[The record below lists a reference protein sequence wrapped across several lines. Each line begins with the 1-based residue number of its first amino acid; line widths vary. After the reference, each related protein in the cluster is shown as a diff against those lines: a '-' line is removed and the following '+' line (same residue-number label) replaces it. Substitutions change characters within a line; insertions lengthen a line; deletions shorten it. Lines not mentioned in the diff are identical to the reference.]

1 MTPDSR
7 RKVLVVQPIH
17 GAGMRL
23 LTEAFDVQLAP
34 DFSVP
39 TLAREVVDCA
49 ALLVRSAPIPASV
62 IEAGVLLR
70 IISCHGVGVDKID
83 VPAALRRGIPV
94 AITPYANTVSVAEHT
109 FALMLAL
116 AKRIIEYD
124 GATRAGKFAI
134 RNTHQAVDLNGKLLG
149 VLGMG
154 RIGSMVCR
162 KARAAFDM
170 EVLAYDPFVSTETIE
185 QAGARPVRTI
195 LELIANADILTIH
208 VPYTPETRGLI
219 GAAEF
224 RQMKPDTFLIN
235 TARGPIVDESALAYA
250 LNERQIAGAA
260 LDVYDPEP
268 PDVNNP
274 LLRLSNVVLTP
285 HSASLT
291 AEGVVR
297 LATQS
302 AQAIVDIFEGRRPVA
317 VVNPEVFG

>member
-1 MTPDSR
+1 
-7 RKVLVVQPIH
+7 
-17 GAGMRL
+17 MRL
-23 LTEAFDVQLAP
+23 LTEAFDVQVAP

-39 TLAREVVDCA
+39 TLAREVADCA

-62 IEAGVLLR
+62 IEAGASLK

-83 VPAALRRGIPV
+83 VAAASRRGIPV

-109 FALMLAL
+109 LALMLAL

-134 RNTHQAVDLNGKLLG
+134 RNTYQAVDLNGKLLG

-162 KARAAFDM
+162 KARAAFEM
-170 EVLAYDPFVSTETIE
+170 EVLAYDPFISAETIE
-185 QAGARPVRTI
+185 QTGARPVRTI
-195 LELIANADILTIH
+195 PELLKNADVLTIH
-208 VPYTPETRGLI
+208 VPYTSETRGLI

-224 RQMKPDTFLIN
+224 RQMKPGALLIN
-235 TARGPIVDESALAYA
+235 TARGAIVDESALAYA

-268 PDVNNP
+268 PDANNP
-274 LLRLSNVVLTP
+274 LLHLSNVVLTP